1 MEISYSP
8 KFAKEYKKLSN
19 SIKLKA
25 EKREKIFR
33 KNPFDKSL
41 KTHKLSGKFQ
51 GLWAFSIDHKHRII
65 FEFMQDDTMTFHLI
79 GNHSV
84 YKD

>member
-25 EKREKIFR
+25 EKKEKLFR
-33 KNPFDKSL
+33 QNPFNKSL
-41 KTHKLSGKFQ
+41 KTHKLGGKLQ
-51 GLWAFSIDHKHRII
+51 GFWAFSIDYKYRII
-65 FEFMQDDTMTFHLI
+65 FEFIKDDKITFHLV
-79 GNHSV
+79 GSHSI
-84 YKD
+84 YKN

>member
-19 SIKLKA
+19 SIKSKA
-25 EKREKIFR
+25 EKKEKTFR
-33 KNPFDKSL
+33 LDPFDKSL
-41 KTHKLSGKFQ
+41 KTHKLSGKLQ
-51 GLWAFSIDHKHRII
+51 DLWAFSIDYKHRII
-65 FEFMQDDTMTFHLI
+65 FEFVQDDIITFHLI